1 MLLNNSAWCQSFVL
15 TSALYQTR
23 LYIQDFQNWKILPLQ
38 LQEKMAH
45 SERKKFSN
53 FNFANLYKYTGRLF
67 HWSKITPDIV
77 QISTFP
83 LKLEQDIIRNRF
95 LFNFYCWG
103 LSCGGE
109 NSFYTCSFI
118 PFFLFITKAILVG
131 QASCWFYLIVAYIN
145 LIFQNFIFVLWDPWS
160 RTKYENIRV
169 LHRTF
174 QQKYVPIKLLLY
186 HYLRSFRDIHCTV

>member
-1 MLLNNSAWCQSFVL
+1 MSKFCPNICFVPNKVIYPRFPKL
-15 TSALYQTR
+15 KNFTSTIAREDGTHR
-23 LYIQDFQNWKILPLQ
+23 
-38 LQEKMAH
+38 E
-45 SERKKFSN
+45 KKFSN
-53 FNFANLYKYTGRLF
+53 FNFTNLYKYTGRLF

-118 PFFLFITKAILVG
+118 PFFLFITKAISVG

-174 QQKYVPIKLLLY
+174 LQKYVPIKVAFFQGHSIYSVQCIVQFKIFKPL
-186 HYLRSFRDIHCTV
+186 